1 MGTPKFLVIDDD
13 RALLDI
19 MSAILTSLGC
29 QSETFHEGSTALKML
44 ENQQRADE
52 FDAIFLDVMMPEMT
66 GYDVIAKLKER
77 EGTKGI
83 PVIMLTA
90 KSGYNEII
98 EGYNHGADYYLTKPV
113 TKDQLVYAL
122 DLVLSPEDR
131 RSMGGEDPPV
141 KTFSLPEAD

>member
-19 MSAILTSLGC
+19 MSAILGALGC
-29 QSETFHEGSTALKML
+29 QSETFHEGAAALKML
-44 ENQQRADE
+44 ENQERADE

-77 EGTKGI
+77 DGTKSI

-131 RSMGGEDPPV
+131 RSMGGEDIPV

>member
-1 MGTPKFLVIDDD
+1 M
-13 RALLDI
+13 
-19 MSAILTSLGC
+19 
-29 QSETFHEGSTALKML
+29 ALKML

-131 RSMGGEDPPV
+131 RSMSGEDPPV
-141 KTFSLPEAD
+141 RTFSLPEAD

>member
-1 MGTPKFLVIDDD
+1 MGSPKFLVIDDD

-19 MSAILTSLGC
+19 MSAILGSLGC
-29 QSETFHEGSTALKML
+29 QSETFPEGAAALKML
-44 ENQQRADE
+44 ENPGKADE
-52 FDAIFLDVMMPEMT
+52 FDAIFLDVMMPDLT
-66 GYDVIAKLKER
+66 GYDVIERLKAKPA
-77 EGTKGI
+77 TKSI

-122 DLVLSPEDR
+122 DLVLSPDGSTSVEDDSPR
-131 RSMGGEDPPV
+131 
-141 KTFSLPEAD
+141 KTFSLPEAE